1 MGGRAAAPGRRSGL
15 ELMRILL
22 MLLII
27 AHHYVVNS
35 GVTALFPQ
43 DGVTASSAFLVF
55 FGMWGKVA
63 INSFVMITG
72 YFMCASRLTWVKVA
86 RLLGVVYFW
95 IALFGVVFLAAGVAG
110 PVDVVKSL
118 LVPFRLI
125 DTSFVP
131 SFLVM
136 YCMIPFLNRLL
147 SALDKKGLRRLLG
160 LLLFVFTFCTTFL
173 AAPAAFSEVGW
184 YCTLYLLAAYVR
196 LYPARWFGD
205 LWATGRL
212 LAACAALSVLS
223 VAAMMALDAALGLP
237 AGRHAYWFVNDSGKL
252 MAFLTGAAAF
262 LFFKNLDIG
271 VNRAV
276 NAVSATVFGVLM
288 IHANSDAMRAWL
300 WGDLVDVPGLYEA
313 LPAPLLALASCGAV
327 LAVFAVCSAMDAL
340 RIRLVERPLFAWVGE
355 NRGRIEGAFRE
366 RTAGLRAWVER
377 VV

>member
-1 MGGRAAAPGRRSGL
+1 MDVAK
-15 ELMRILL
+15 
-22 MLLII
+22 
-27 AHHYVVNS
+27 NF
-35 GVTALFPQ
+35 LFP
-43 DGVTASSAFLVF
+43 L
-55 FGMWGKVA
+55 
-63 INSFVMITG
+63 
-72 YFMCASRLTWVKVA
+72 
-86 RLLGVVYFW
+86 
-95 IALFGVVFLAAGVAG
+95 
-110 PVDVVKSL
+110 
-118 LVPFRLI
+118 RLI

-136 YCMIPFLNRLL
+136 YCMIPFLNRPL
-147 SALDKKGLRRLLG
+147 SALDKGGLRRLLG

-173 AAPAAFSEVGW
+173 AAPAAFSGVGW

-205 LWATGRL
+205 LRATGRL

-223 VAAMMALDAALGLP
+223 VAAMTALDAALGVPPL
-237 AGRHAYWFVNDSGKL
+237 GHAYYFVNDSGKL

-271 VNRAV
+271 VNGAV

-300 WGDLVDVPGLYEA
+300 WGDLVDVPGLYGA
-313 LPAPLLALASCGAV
+313 LPTPLLILASCGVV

-366 RTAGLRAWVER
+366 RTAGLRAWADR
-377 VV
+377 AL